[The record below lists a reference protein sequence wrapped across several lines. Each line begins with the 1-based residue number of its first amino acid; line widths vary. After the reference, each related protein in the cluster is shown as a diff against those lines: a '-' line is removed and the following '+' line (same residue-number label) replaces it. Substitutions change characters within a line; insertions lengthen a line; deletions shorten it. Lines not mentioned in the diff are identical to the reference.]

1 MPNHKKINAKKR
13 LSVNIISYSAY
24 DQYLSILLS
33 ISSKLSMLQS
43 KIQIQD
49 SRLRNCYIK
58 ASKNQTIIEYDQLRT
73 YTLLIKEK

>member
-49 SRLRNCYIK
+49 SRHRYCYIK

-73 YTLLIKEK
+73 YILLIKEK